1 MNAADLKII
10 DIKKE
15 ISNYSTQWSACIDYL
30 KINCKQDTLY
40 QNYINLNLDNFLTFT
55 AVFYQDDIVSFGGVE
70 AKQDRWGNGIARALT
85 RFWISP
91 KHRTQ
96 GLTKWRNDSLKLS
109 PVVLKAQL
117 EFLKTVEDITTVI
130 ITREGKYLKS
140 FGEIIRLANTV
151 SEKEFQIMPG
161 RYNVCECMDN
171 PPESCRQFVAVN
183 NIETFRQASDLGFF
197 KKYE

>member
-1 MNAADLKII
+1 MNATDLKII

-15 ISNYSTQWSACIDYL
+15 ISNYSGQWLACLDYL
-30 KINCKQDTLY
+30 KINCQQDTLY
-40 QNYINLNLDNFLTFT
+40 QNYINLELDNFLTFT
-55 AVFYQDDIVSFGGVE
+55 AVIYQDEIVSFGGAE
-70 AKQDRWGNGIARALT
+70 MRQDRWGDNIARALT

-91 KHRTQ
+91 KYRSQ
-96 GLTKWRNDSLKLS
+96 GLTKWRNDSIKFS
-109 PVVLKAQL
+109 PIVLKSQL
-117 EFLKTVEDITTVI
+117 TFLKTIDSIKAVI

-151 SEKEFQIMPG
+151 SNQEFQIMPG
-161 RYNVCECMDN
+161 RYNVCECMDD

-183 NIETFRQASDLGFF
+183 NIEIFRQSCEQGFF